1 MHRPFRALS
10 EHADTFLV
18 VYLGICRGL
27 ANIAEEFHH
36 ARPSYIM
43 LTPSQLVEDV
53 WCVSAALYPLRI
65 FLAKKRP
72 MLFMDDRYVVPQ
84 LILLG
89 NLLFP
94 ILVYGYFTSSVH
106 SRGAATLVLELA
118 GMAISSALVAHVVLV
133 PYVLQLEIHPAVSG
147 AGENH
152 ADIDHG
158 AAAVASVATYWIV
171 SWVLQLA
178 LLVRYDTAPGDLEE
192 CASERL
198 RLALEN
204 HVSAKQ
210 NLMSLS
216 TVEEEAAALLE
227 PSVGEAVEG
236 FGDTHAGST
245 GRTSASFM
253 VARTAICADPLATN
267 ATFRCVVMVSAVAA
281 T

>member
-1 MHRPFRALS
+1 
-10 EHADTFLV
+10 
-18 VYLGICRGL
+18 
-27 ANIAEEFHH
+27 
-36 ARPSYIM
+36 
-43 LTPSQLVEDV
+43 
-53 WCVSAALYPLRI
+53 
-65 FLAKKRP
+65 
-72 MLFMDDRYVVPQ
+72 MLFVDDRYVVPQ

-106 SRGAATLVLELA
+106 SRGAAMLVLELA
-118 GMAISSALVAHVVLV
+118 GIAIGSALVAHVVFV
-133 PYVLQLEIHPAVSG
+133 PYILQVEVHPAVSG
-147 AGENH
+147 AGEIH
-152 ADIDHG
+152 ADVDNG
-158 AAAVASVATYWIV
+158 AAALASVAAYWIV

-198 RLALEN
+198 RSALEN
-204 HVSAKQ
+204 HFSADQ

-227 PSVGEAVEG
+227 PSVGEAVEE
-236 FGDTHAGST
+236 FGDTHAGIA

-253 VARTAICADPLATN
+253 VARTAICTDPLDAN
-267 ATFRCVVMVSAVAA
+267 PIFHFVVMECAVAA